1 MKVVCYNLSFNDTY
15 TDDITPGKIYE
26 VVFKSD
32 FFPLIYT
39 LKNDVGII
47 TQYNSK
53 LFLTI
58 EEWREKQLQKIG
70 II

>member
-39 LKNDVGII
+39 LKNDVGLSLIHI
-47 TQYNSK
+47 
-53 LFLTI
+53 
-58 EEWREKQLQKIG
+58 
-70 II
+70 